1 MKYTIITGNPV
12 DGFRALGI
20 FDSNEQAV
28 DYGSM
33 DSAMIRDWSIM
44 EIEEIKIEKK
54 LTHKEMVKL
63 LIEDDIHEWNKSGS
77 MPEHIKDIL
86 SEGFCGYSNESEK
99 ELTDE
104 LKQRGLL

>member
-12 DGFRALGI
+12 DGFRSIGI
-20 FDSNEQAV
+20 FDNNEDAV
-28 DYGSM
+28 AHGDMQRLFHDY
-33 DSAMIRDWSIM
+33 SIM

-77 MPEHIKDIL
+77 MPGHIKDIL

>member
-1 MKYTIITGNPV
+1 
-12 DGFRALGI
+12 
-20 FDSNEQAV
+20 
-28 DYGSM
+28 
-33 DSAMIRDWSIM
+33 
-44 EIEEIKIEKK
+44 
-54 LTHKEMVKL
+54 MVKL